1 MKDWPEDHPKA
12 KAMARKRALIL
23 SAAKA
28 AFLKTGYAGTS
39 MEAIAQEAGISLM
52 TLYRHAESK
61 DDLFAAVISGA
72 CDPNDEEEHRRLQAL
87 MNLPLEEVLRHSG
100 VHMQDVLTRAD
111 TVALL
116 RLVIAEAA
124 TFPHLTELAYQGF
137 VAHFERIADWII
149 REKVPAANLQ
159 PDQSAAVGRLFVD
172 RLIGSDLLR
181 VLLGRPG
188 PTETETWRRAE
199 WACDCALRA
208 LATSHEGQEKS

>member
-12 KAMARKRALIL
+12 KAMARKRAHIL

-28 AFLKTGYAGTS
+28 ALLKTGYAGTS
-39 MEAIAQEAGISLM
+39 MEAIAREAGISLM

-72 CDPNDEEEHRRLQAL
+72 CDPHDEEERRRLQAL
-87 MNLPLEEVLRHSG
+87 MDFPLDKVLRHSA
-100 VHMQDVLTRAD
+100 VHIQDVLTRVD

-116 RLVIAEAA
+116 RLVIAEAE

-137 VAHFERIADWII
+137 VAHFEKIAEWII
-149 REKVPAANLQ
+149 REKMPTADLQ
-159 PDQSAAVGRLFVD
+159 IAAVGRLFVD
-172 RLIGSDLLR
+172 RVIGADLLR

-188 PTETETWRRAE
+188 PSEAEKWNRAE
-199 WACDCALRA
+199 WACDGALRA
-208 LATSHEGQEKS
+208 LAASHDASQH